1 MQIVQFI
8 GDDLLKRKVVTE
20 ISQEAYTQLVN
31 DITTNLQSQF
41 ASDYDKKMQQLSED
55 QGSLGERLTHAQQ
68 ALECFVWNNATATK
82 QASMATPMLD
92 NLIIA
97 RGLGETKQQLV
108 DAILT
113 KVTEFSESSANVLA
127 EKIANDSN
135 IIIPQPIYSE
145 KIVKLIVDVDS
156 TQFDDVNQ
164 VTDEALNQVVMPAGG
179 NLDLS
184 TISWLN
190 AVGVKSINGQA
201 TSPQQIIDSDSTHT
215 ANLTFNVDNPIVT
228 GEVIADGSPV
238 TVDMVVYVA

>member
-31 DITTNLQSQF
+31 DITTNLKSQF
-41 ASDYDKKMQQLSED
+41 TSEYDQKMQQLSED

-68 ALECFVWNNATATK
+68 ALECFVWNNATVTK
-82 QASMATPMLD
+82 QASMSTPMLD

-113 KVTEFSESSANVLA
+113 KVTEFSENSASALA

-135 IIIPQPIYSE
+135 IILPTPIYSE
-145 KIVKLIVDVDS
+145 KTVKLIVDVDG

-164 VTDEALNQVVMPAGG
+164 VTNEILNQVVMPASGS
-179 NLDLS
+179 LDLS
-184 TISWLN
+184 TISWLK
-190 AVGVKSINGQA
+190 AKGVKSINGQS
-201 TSPQQIIDSDSTHT
+201 TSPQQIIDSNNVHT
-215 ANLTFNVDNPIVT
+215 ANVTFSADSPIVT
-228 GEVIADGSPV
+228 GEVIADGTPV
-238 TVDMVVYVA
+238 AVDVVIYY